1 VIIICGGMLSVEDFT
16 EELLESHDAEL
27 KKLQQYYDT
36 NRHVFEKIAEREEM
50 WKKFLAFEVWMDL

>member
-1 VIIICGGMLSVEDFT
+1 MSVEDFT

-50 WKKFLAFEVWMDL
+50 WKKFLAFEV